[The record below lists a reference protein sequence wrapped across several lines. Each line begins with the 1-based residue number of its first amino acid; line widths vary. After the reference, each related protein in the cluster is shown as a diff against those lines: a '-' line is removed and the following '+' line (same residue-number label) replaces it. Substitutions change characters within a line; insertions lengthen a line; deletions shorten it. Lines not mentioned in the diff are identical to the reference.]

1 MKIKR
6 IRHMVLLAMLLFS
19 GMASAQ
25 VLVKGNV
32 YGGGEL
38 GTVTVDTKVTINT
51 NSTTEGS
58 VFGGGK
64 GDTLV
69 ATAGAV
75 HGNTLVEMKGGNV
88 KCSIYGGGELGSV
101 GTFTAFETIIAQDT
115 AGNDVE
121 VRVPKTCASGTGVA
135 NVKITGGRVGN
146 DQPYMPTTTD
156 PGNDEDGYVFCGGKG
171 IVDSV
176 SYPQAIALAVVD
188 STYFEINGENVVV
201 TASVYGG
208 CENGLVLRNTY
219 VKIANGQI
227 GLGHYLEGTTH
238 RWDDPY
244 PDSLWANATTYVHD
258 KNAAQINRIAGKF
271 HECDAFAYDST
282 NYSVYDIYADTTW
295 YNSNGGATVAKSGH
309 SFFGNVFGG
318 GSGYYP
324 YAPGKWRRSA
334 GRVIGN
340 TEVDITGGHILTC
353 VYGGNEI
360 TDVVGKA
367 TVNMSGG
374 TVGVPRTKENIR
386 RNPVSCMI
394 FGAGMGDPR
403 TAFNTWTKTGGVEIN
418 ITGGTIFGSIYGG
431 GEDGHVKGD
440 VVVNIDTTATTKP
453 LIGVW
458 GNSNYDGNIFGGGR
472 GFWGHALTAGVVA
485 GNVEVNINGGDVLG
499 TVYGGGR
506 LASVG
511 THLVDVTNADYGKFI
526 EDNNGHTYGYITV
539 NVMGGSIGHK
549 VFGGSMGRLTE
560 LNGTTENTLW
570 PRLAMAKHTKVNVT
584 GGTIAENVYGGSEF
598 GCVRDSAIVV
608 VDSIPNVVAPIIQGS
623 VYGGGFGS
631 RDYTSHANDST
642 AYPALL
648 AGRVQGH
655 TLVEVKNGTIKHN
668 VYGGGE
674 LASVGVVKNNT
685 LIKGITNV
693 VVTGGTIGLDTI
705 DHNANSSP
713 YYGTWG
719 WNNNWTPVGGN
730 VFGGSKGVDNDPD
743 ENFKA
748 FCNVN
753 YTHVTIGAGKVW
765 GAVYGGSADG
775 HVLGNDSVFI
785 TTGAKIGTEGT
796 STFDGNVFGGGKGNY
811 TNYSAG
817 RVGGNTCITMDDG
830 QVLASIYGG
839 GRLSLVGT
847 DENGLMQDGT
857 GHGNTKI
864 RVRGGIVG
872 NEKVVELYSASSMGS
887 VYGGGKGDIA
897 GVNNHPAASALLLG
911 LVKNT
916 EVEISDTLNH
926 HTHVYGI
933 VFGGGEVANV
943 GKYTWEA
950 NATYGVQHIQ
960 LTEGLAKVNIS
971 GGIIGGDRAKM
982 RYEAGD
988 APYNMY
994 PKYNDDLGYV
1004 YGGGEGISGNPKYYA
1019 LVLEGTDPTTDTTR
1033 LVNLVATVN
1042 NTEVT
1047 ISGGFVKGSVFG
1059 GAEAGHVRGNTLV
1072 TISGGQIG
1080 AGDNGLQDLQYQ
1092 ETDFVNPLDGIASSL
1107 YGTTHWPF
1115 GDTIITNPGTANADT
1130 TVYYHP
1136 YDPVSVMNGTKPYDG
1151 KSWFGNVFGGGSGWF
1166 PYIDTVFSAPNAID
1180 TVRSRWNPL
1189 CGKVWGNTHV
1199 VVEGGHILNNVY
1211 GGNEAT
1217 DIGGNATVDIK
1228 GGTVGVPR
1236 ITDSIKAQPCS
1247 GYVFGGG
1254 CGDPRTIFDTLNLVN
1269 NTYVTVSGGIIYGS
1283 VLGGAEDGHVLGST
1297 NVTVNE
1303 NDGTTVIGCTGL
1315 STSDGNIFGGGRNYL
1330 GENICAGRVEGNI
1343 NVTMTSGTILGSI
1356 FGGGRLALSGI
1367 NREGEFPT
1375 SNWDPTKHGNV
1386 FINVSGD
1393 ATIGTSGDTIYSTV
1407 IGNSDGRSLLCGS
1420 DESVGDIFGSGKGDT
1435 KNYENVQA
1443 GCVTNTTINI
1453 TGSPRIYGGVFGGG
1467 EMASIG
1473 YLTGDNLQTSDFITG
1488 TGESVVNVGSTTA
1501 SESQYLVIGT
1511 YLEYDTAYMKHD
1523 PSEWTIYDSINGAIR
1538 VVHTCAG
1545 NVYGGSQGDVDP
1557 TSPDWIVMA
1566 RSNKASVT
1574 INSGNILSSVF
1585 GGPEQGTMKGNA
1597 TVTINGGTIGQT
1609 GLIASDSTTYS
1620 FGGVY
1625 GGGYGSDNTVEHHNA
1640 LANDPSANGP
1650 LAVAIAGRVYG
1661 TATVTVNGGT
1671 IRENVFGG
1679 GEMATVDG
1687 NTTVNF
1693 YNGTVGPIDRLDSD
1707 SLCLA
1712 GNVYGGGKGIPLET
1726 YKKYCNVNDAIVVI
1740 GDNTAGHKARIH
1752 GDVYGGG
1759 ADCHVLGDASVTIL
1773 GENTLIGTRGVT
1785 NFDGNVFGGGRGSGY
1800 YEITNPGTSNADTT
1814 FILNPTCGR
1823 VAGNITVAM
1832 SNGSTK
1838 SSIFGGGRLALA
1850 GIDEN
1855 GTFPTSNWDPTKHG
1869 NVTINVS
1876 GGTIGTSHADSLLK
1890 CDYSVGDIFGS
1901 GKGDIDNYEAV
1912 LAGCVT
1918 NSTINITGS
1927 PTIYGAVFGGGEM
1940 AGIGYRDTDKKF
1952 IDGTGAAAITIGEV
1966 NSGGKPTASN
1976 PVIGTEAEF
1985 TYYTDPAISN
1995 GTNPNPGQWTIYGDD
2010 HKILHTC
2017 TGNVFGGSQGDV
2029 DTTATKWVTM
2039 ASSKSATV
2047 TINSGTIRGSVF
2059 GGSEQGTVLGT
2070 TAVTVKGGTIGSH
2083 ITTGSGASAPYYL
2096 GDVYGGGY
2104 GSDSE
2109 ADDNCTTIVNDSTC
2123 SALDLAGR
2131 VYGGTQVDILGGTVS
2146 GSVFGGGSFASVG
2159 SRQGSTSGGTTIN
2172 MGSTA
2177 QSNYVVNGNIYGA
2190 NNNKGTVS
2198 GDVMVNVNA
2207 GTIGTN
2213 TTRSDVFGGGYGEPT
2228 GTKGN
2233 VTVNFGGDITESTA
2247 ASTNPTL
2254 WGDLY
2259 GGSAYGTVNDEDTDK
2274 ITVNV
2279 RNGVIKRNTY
2289 NSVTYGGDVY
2299 GGGLGVTGDDNKGK
2313 VNGEVTVNVGRFEN
2327 KKNPITNN
2335 DTTIYYGKATI
2346 GHNVYGAN
2354 NSGGSPQSDVTVN
2367 IYGTAHTA
2375 KDSVDYAGNDATFA
2389 IDQVF
2394 GGGNYADYKP
2404 MSGGQIN
2411 MDKTTYVNIFGCDN
2425 TIRRVFGGADAANTT
2440 NVSTDIQGGRFAEV
2454 FGGGN
2459 GEEYS
2464 TTHPEYAADIL
2475 GNVSLAIHGGEV
2487 SLFFVGSNQNGTIAG
2502 TSTVTVDQSGP
2513 CGSSMNID
2521 EFFCGGN
2528 YANVVGDVNATISC
2542 AQGMTVRNL
2551 YGGCNRAKIVKKDDG
2566 TGGNV
2571 FLTVNGGTFQNIYGG
2586 SKGYIDTDDPSNNFS
2601 ADIEGDIQ
2609 LTIQGGTIDTIFGG
2623 CNILGNVEGKITVT
2637 VIDTI
2642 NDCDLNIYNIYGSG
2656 RNAAY
2661 TPTDNTIT
2669 KASPEVNII
2678 HGTVIKEARTVN
2690 GQTVYTGNVFGGG
2703 YGSDAI
2709 VTSSPKVTI
2718 GYNASTASTTIQ
2730 NLVPSWLT
2738 TSPNKPTATVEG
2750 NVYGGGHGAKV
2761 IGNPHVILDGTSKVD
2776 VNGNVYGGGCEAE
2789 VQGNPKVEVK

>member
-1 MKIKR
+1 
-6 IRHMVLLAMLLFS
+6 MLLGS
-19 GMASAQ
+19 SMASAQ

-171 IVDSV
+171 EVDSV
-176 SYPQAIALAVVD
+176 LYPQAIALAVVD
-188 STYFEINGENVVV
+188 STYLEINGENVII

-219 VKIANGQI
+219 VKIIDGQI
-227 GLGHYLEGTTH
+227 GLGHYLDGTTH
-238 RWDDPY
+238 QWDLPY
-244 PDSLWANATTYVHD
+244 HDSLWVNATTYVRD
-258 KNAAQINRIAGKF
+258 KNAAQINRIAEKF
-271 HECDAFAYDST
+271 HECDAWAYDPT
-282 NYSVYDIYADTTW
+282 NYSVYDIYADK
-295 YNSNGGATVAKSGH
+295 YESNGGALVAKNGH

-324 YAPGKWRRSA
+324 YAPGEWRRAA

-340 TEVDITGGHILTC
+340 TVVDIIGGHILTC
-353 VYGGNEI
+353 VYGGNEY

-374 TVGVPRTKENIR
+374 TVGVPRTKTNIQS
-386 RNPVSCMI
+386 NPVTCMV

-403 TAFNTWTKTGGVEIN
+403 TAFNTWTKTGGVEVN

-458 GNSNYDGNIFGGGR
+458 GDSDYDGNIFGGGR

-511 THLVDVTNADYGKFI
+511 TNLVDVTNADYGKFI
-526 EDNNGHTYGYITV
+526 EDNGGHTYGYITV
-539 NVMGGSIGHK
+539 NVRGGSIGHK
-549 VFGGSMGRLTE
+549 VFGGSMGRLKE
-560 LNGTTENTLW
+560 LNETNENHLW

-584 GGTIAENVYGGSEF
+584 GGIIPESVYGGSEF

-608 VDSIPNVVAPIIQGS
+608 VNAIAGKPAPIIQGS

-631 RDYTSHANDST
+631 TDYTSNANDST

-655 TLVEVKNGTIKHN
+655 TLVEVKKGTIKQN

-705 DHNANSSP
+705 NHNANNSP
-713 YYGTWG
+713 YYSPSGFVSPT
-719 WNNNWTPVGGN
+719 TADGGN
-730 VFGGSKGVDNDPD
+730 VFGGSKGVNDDP
-743 ENFKA
+743 NGYLNA
-748 FCNVN
+748 YGNVN
-753 YTHVTIGAGKVW
+753 HTRVTIGGTGKVW
-765 GAVYGGSADG
+765 GSVYGGSADG

-785 TTGAKIGTEGT
+785 TNNNLDYPIGTQGT
-796 STFDGNVFGGGKGNY
+796 SGWDGNVFGGGKGN
-811 TNYSAG
+811 NKNAIAG
-817 RVGGNTCITMDDG
+817 LVCGNTYVSMDNG
-830 QVLASIYGG
+830 KVLGNIYGG

-847 DENGLMQDGT
+847 NLTGAMQDGT
-857 GHGNTKI
+857 DHGYTK
-864 RVRGGIVG
+864 VLVNGGIVG
-872 NEKVVELYSASSMGS
+872 NNTKTGPNTDDPQVIEIFSDFSMGS
-887 VYGGGKGDIA
+887 IYGGGKGDIN
-897 GVNNHPAASALLLG
+897 GLDGHHKASALLVG
-911 LVKNT
+911 MVKNT
-916 EVEISDTLNH
+916 EVIISDTLNN

-943 GKYTWEA
+943 GKYTWEP
-950 NATYGVQHIQ
+950 NDTYGAQNIQ
-960 LTEGLAKVNIS
+960 ITEGKAKIHIK
-971 GGIIGGDRAKM
+971 GGIIGGDRARM
-982 RYEAGD
+982 RFEAGD

-1004 YGGGEGISGNPKYYA
+1004 YGGGEGISDDPAKY
-1019 LVLEGTDPTTDTTR
+1019 VQILESSSPQTLTR
-1033 LVNLVATVN
+1033 LVDLMATVYE
-1042 NTEVT
+1042 TEVT

-1059 GAEAGHVRGNTLV
+1059 GAEAGHVRTNTLV
-1072 TISGGQIG
+1072 TIKGGQIG
-1080 AGDNGLQDLQYQ
+1080 AGDDGHQDLQYQ
-1092 ETDFVNPLDGIASSL
+1092 ETDFVNPLDGITSSL

-1115 GDTIITNPGTANADT
+1115 GEIQGTD
-1130 TVYYHP
+1130 TVYNP
-1136 YDPVSVMNGTKPYDG
+1136 YDPVSVMDGTEPSDG

-1166 PYIDTVFSAPNAID
+1166 PYIKEVSPGQYK
-1180 TVRSRWNPL
+1180 SHWNPL
-1189 CGKVWGNTHV
+1189 SGKVWGDTHV
-1199 VVEGGHILNNVY
+1199 VIDGGHVLNNVY

-1217 DIGGNATVDIK
+1217 DIGGKAIVEIK
-1228 GGTVGVPR
+1228 SGTVGVPR
-1236 ITDSIKAQPCS
+1236 TKEQIIAQPCS

-1254 CGDPRTIFDTLNLVN
+1254 CGDPRTDFDAITVVDSTNVK
-1269 NTYVTVSGGIIYGS
+1269 VTGGIIYGS
-1283 VLGGAEDGHVLGST
+1283 VYGGAEDGHVLGDT
-1297 NVTVNE
+1297 RVTVN
-1303 NDGTTVIGCTGL
+1303 GPTVIGCEGL
-1315 STSDGNIFGGGRNYL
+1315 STADGNIFGGGRNYL
-1330 GENICAGRVEGNI
+1330 GENLKAGRVEGNI
-1343 NVTMTSGTILGSI
+1343 YVTMKNGTIQGSI
-1356 FGGGRLALSGI
+1356 FGGGRQALAGI
-1367 NREGEFPT
+1367 NENGDFIDE
-1375 SNWDPTKHGNV
+1375 DHGNV
-1386 FINVSGD
+1386 TINVSGELP
-1393 ATIGTSGDTIYSTV
+1393 TVTRTDTIYTTV
-1407 IGNSDGRSLLCGS
+1407 IGNRNGRDLLCGS

-1435 KNYENVQA
+1435 KYYENIMA

-1473 YLTGDNLQTSDFITG
+1473 YLNGDDTIANTGVST
-1488 TGESVVNVGSTTA
+1488 VNVGSTTV

-1511 YLEYDTAYMKHD
+1511 PLEYTKAYMNDH
-1523 PSEWTIYDSINGAIR
+1523 PSKWTIYDEINGARR
-1538 VVHTCAG
+1538 VVHTCTG
-1545 NVYGGSQGDVDP
+1545 NVYGGSQGDVDV
-1557 TSPDWIVMA
+1557 TSPNWIKMA
-1566 RSNKASVT
+1566 RSNRATVT
-1574 INSGNILSSVF
+1574 INSGHILSSVF
-1585 GGPEQGTMKGNA
+1585 GGPEQGTMKGDA
-1597 TVTINGGTIGQT
+1597 TVSINGGTIGQT
-1609 GLIASDSTTYS
+1609 GLIDNADHTYS

-1625 GGGYGSDNTVEHHNA
+1625 GGGYGSNNTVEHHNA
-1640 LANDPSANGP
+1640 MASSSTANGP
-1650 LAVAIAGRVYG
+1650 LAVDVAGRVYG

-1726 YKKYCNVNDAIVVI
+1726 YKQYCNVNDATVVI

-1785 NFDGNVFGGGRGSGY
+1785 NFDGNVFGGGRGSGKY
-1800 YEITNPGTSNADTT
+1800 VITDPGTPDADTT
-1814 FILNPTCGR
+1814 FVLNTTCGR

-1855 GTFPTSNWDPTKHG
+1855 GTFPTSGWDAADHG

-1876 GGTIGTSHADSLLK
+1876 GGTIGTSHADSLLM

-1901 GKGDIDNYEAV
+1901 GKGDIDRYEAV

-1976 PVIGTEAEF
+1976 PVIGTEKEF
-1985 TYYTDPAISN
+1985 TYYTDPAVSG

-2029 DTTATKWVTM
+2029 DITAPKWISM

-2070 TAVTVKGGTIGSH
+2070 TTVTVKGGTIGTS
-2083 ITTGSGASAPYYL
+2083 TTVGSSSAYNI

-2104 GSDSE
+2104 GSDNES
-2109 ADDNCTTIVNDSTC
+2109 DDNSHVTNDSTIVYGND
-2123 SALDLAGR
+2123 ATPLFLAGR
-2131 VYGGTQVDILGGTVS
+2131 VYGGTQVDMLGGTVL
-2146 GSVFGGGSFASVG
+2146 GSVFGGGSFANVG
-2159 SRQGSTSGGTTIN
+2159 YGNSGGTTVN

-2198 GDVMVNVNA
+2198 GDVTVNVNA
-2207 GTIGTN
+2207 GTLGSS

-2228 GTKGN
+2228 GTKGDIN
-2233 VTVNFGGDITESTA
+2233 VTVGTTALAPTIYGDV
-2247 ASTNPTL
+2247 
-2254 WGDLY
+2254 Y
-2259 GGSAYGTVNDEDTDK
+2259 GGSAYGTVNDNVGNDTTRVS
-2274 ITVNV
+2274 IVNGII
-2279 RNGVIKRNTY
+2279 RRTTTRD
-2289 NSVTYGGDVY
+2289 VTYGGDVY
-2299 GGGLGVTGDDNKGK
+2299 GGGLGVTGNTSKGN
-2313 VNGEVTVNVGRFEN
+2313 VNGVIQVNVGQFE
-2327 KKNPITNN
+2327 KVTTSPTTGN
-2335 DTTIYYGKATI
+2335 DTTYYNYSGLATI
-2346 GHNVYGAN
+2346 DHNVYGCN
-2354 NSGGSPQSDVTVN
+2354 NTGGYPLKNVFVN
-2367 IYGTAHTA
+2367 IYGTAHNTTNAAGYTA
-2375 KDSVDYAGNDATFA
+2375 NDGTNGEPTFA
-2389 IDQVF
+2389 LNDVF
-2394 GGGNYADYKP
+2394 GGGNYADNIA
-2404 MSGGQIN
+2404 SG
-2411 MDKTTYVNIFGCDN
+2411 TTLRVNIFGCDN
-2425 TIRRVFGGADAANTT
+2425 TIKRVFGGSDASAAP
-2440 NVSTDIQGGRFAEV
+2440 NVTTDIQGGRIDQA

-2459 GEEYS
+2459 GENR
-2464 TTHPEYAADIL
+2464 PANIN
-2475 GNVSLAIHGGEV
+2475 GNALLAIHGGTIAM
-2487 SLFFVGSNQNGTIAG
+2487 SFAGSNQNGIISG
-2502 TSTVTVDQSGP
+2502 TQNITVDDEGL
-2513 CGSSMNID
+2513 CGQMDLD
-2521 EFFCGGN
+2521 EIFCGGN
-2528 YANVVGDVNATISC
+2528 YVDVYGDVNATINC
-2542 AQGMTVRNL
+2542 ADGMNVRNI
-2551 YGGCNRAKIVKKDDG
+2551 YGGCNLADIKKYPAPGTPGLPENIAALLDAHPELEG

-2571 FLTVNGGTFQNIYGG
+2571 NLTICGGTYQNVYGG
-2586 SKGYIDTDDPSNNFS
+2586 SKGDLAVLNSGTETGHTNRLVL
-2601 ADIEGDIQ
+2601 IEGDV
-2609 LTIQGGTIDTIFGG
+2609 TVNIQGGTIDTVFGG
-2623 CNILGNVEGKITVT
+2623 CNINGDIKGKITVN
-2637 VIDTI
+2637 V
-2642 NDCDLNIYNIYGSG
+2642 NDAGSTTCPLELHNVYGGG
-2656 RNAAY
+2656 RNAWYNPDEVAGKKIDY
-2661 TPTDNTIT
+2661 
-2669 KASPEVNII
+2669 PEVNILN
-2678 HGTVIKEARTVN
+2678 GTVSKKN
-2690 GQTVYTGNVFGGG
+2690 GTGGNVFGGG
-2703 YGSDAI
+2703 FGMEKYGQGGGNDAI
-2709 VTSSPKVTI
+2709 VTANPKVTI
-2718 GYNASTASTTIQ
+2718 GGSDTSTH
-2730 NLVPSWLT
+2730 N
-2738 TSPNKPTATVEG
+2738 ATVEG
-2750 NVYGGGHGAKV
+2750 NVYGAGHGSNV
-2761 IGNPHVILDGTSKVD
+2761 VGNPHVILDGKSAANVE
-2776 VNGNVYGGGCEAE
+2776 GNVYGGGSQAT
-2789 VQGNPKVEVK
+2789 VTGNPKVEVK